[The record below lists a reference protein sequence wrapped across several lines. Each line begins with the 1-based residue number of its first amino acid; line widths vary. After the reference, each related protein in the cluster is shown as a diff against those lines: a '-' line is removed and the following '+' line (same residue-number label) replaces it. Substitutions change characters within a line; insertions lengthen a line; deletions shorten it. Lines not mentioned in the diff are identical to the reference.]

1 MKTATLGLVG
11 VLSLSLPGLVMAA
24 LPAEKIA
31 VVHVTAVDG
40 LAQATGEGTES
51 RTPAYR
57 FDGTEYRISKGAL
70 QTLDGVQT
78 LLFIDRRRDEMNGG
92 NVTRN
97 FTQEVRSFPTSSF
110 TVTDLKGKVLSYQ
123 VAMIGGNLRLLG
135 DSDQIQASGGS
146 GGPFH
151 IWKVTGYDLV
161 DRSAITLE

>member
-1 MKTATLGLVG
+1 MKTATFVLVGALSLGLPA
-11 VLSLSLPGLVMAA
+11 LAMAA
-24 LPAEKIA
+24 LPAGKVA

-40 LAQATGEGTES
+40 LAQASGEGTES
-51 RTPAYR
+51 RTPAYY
-57 FDGTEYRISKGAL
+57 FDGTEYRISRESL

-92 NVTRN
+92 NVTRK

-110 TVTDLKGKVLSYQ
+110 TVTDVKGKVLSYQ
-123 VAMIGGNLRLLG
+123 VALIGGNLRLLG
-135 DSDQIQASGGS
+135 DSDQIQASAGS